1 MPPPPRVRW
10 LDRVVGV
17 AVGAVVTAWLL
28 RSDPSPSRPD
38 ESIPA
43 APGPLGPPESEIG
56 SPVPDASVLAVAP
69 SGEVAPIAPI
79 AQREA
84 EPVVAPL
91 EPAVSPRRVEPLP
104 PTDAAAP
111 PLLPLPRMPGDTRLS
126 SSARFDDAAG
136 SWILKSAFRVHA
148 REHHVIAFYRKA
160 LADEGLDVT
169 LVEDPPGA
177 DGTVKTYLHGKNGR
191 THAQV
196 GILPRTDA
204 LETRVWIL
212 WRARA

>member
-1 MPPPPRVRW
+1 MPPPRVRW

-17 AVGAVVTAWLL
+17 AVGAGVTAWLL
-28 RSDPSPSRPD
+28 RSDPSPPD

-43 APGPLGPPESEIG
+43 APGLLGSPESEIG
-56 SPVPDASVLAVAP
+56 SPVLEASAMAVAP
-69 SGEVAPIAPI
+69 SPEVAPIAK
-79 AQREA
+79 REA

-104 PTDAAAP
+104 PTDAAAL

-126 SSARFDDAAG
+126 SSARFDEAAG

-160 LADEGLDVT
+160 LADEGLEVT

-177 DGTVKTYLHGKNGR
+177 DGTIKTYLHGKNGR
-191 THAQV
+191 IHAQV